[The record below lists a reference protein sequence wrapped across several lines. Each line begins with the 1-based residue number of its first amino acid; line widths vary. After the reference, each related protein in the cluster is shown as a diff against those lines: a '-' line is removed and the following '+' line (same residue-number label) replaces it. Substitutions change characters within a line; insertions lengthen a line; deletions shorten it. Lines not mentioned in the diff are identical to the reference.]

1 MAPLQQSHRAST
13 LVWMVRALIL
23 AAAASATVLGGCGST
38 HGQGDVQ
45 GVPQTVV
52 QSLAESPSP
61 QLACIARQSPTG
73 ATREE
78 SGSLTVQ
85 WPDGEV
91 LLVTATASSAAARSA
106 VRKLSAEQSAH
117 ATHVRANTYGTTVV
131 EWRPKAPT
139 AAERAVLHGC
149 LS

>member
-1 MAPLQQSHRAST
+1 
-13 LVWMVRALIL
+13 MVRALIL
-23 AAAASATVLGGCGST
+23 AAAASATLLAGCGST
-38 HGQGDVQ
+38 HSQSDVQ
-45 GVPQTVV
+45 RVPQTVV
-52 QSLAESPSP
+52 QGLAESPSP

-78 SGSLTVQ
+78 SGSLAVR

-91 LLVTATASSAAARSA
+91 LLVKATASAAAARAALRNLSAARSA
-106 VRKLSAEQSAH
+106 HGA
-117 ATHVRANTYGTTVV
+117 HVRARIYGTTVV
-131 EWRPKAPT
+131 QWRPKAPS